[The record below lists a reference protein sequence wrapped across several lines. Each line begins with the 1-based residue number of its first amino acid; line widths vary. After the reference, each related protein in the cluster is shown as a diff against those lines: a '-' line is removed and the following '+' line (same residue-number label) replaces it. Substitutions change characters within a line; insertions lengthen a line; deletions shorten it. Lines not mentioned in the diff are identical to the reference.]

1 MKTAWYLR
9 LSETDISRS
18 AILVGDRSRVHLIAS
33 FMTETKILNEDRG
46 LLTVTGMFNGEKIVV
61 VSFGM
66 GAPIAAVVAHE
77 LINLGVTQILRLG
90 TTMNL
95 GSSKLGDFVLAD
107 SAIAR
112 DGTSRSYIQDK
123 TTFLASPTLNSSI
136 AQTLEEHGISPRRG
150 CVVSAD
156 GFYTEMM
163 SLDEGDSFRVADKHK
178 EFEDLGCIGLDMESA
193 VLFSIGE
200 RLEVQTSSLCIATVS
215 AHTKEKL
222 SEQLRSDAEKKLTLV
237 GLQSLSKGK

>member
-9 LSETDISRS
+9 LSEAEVSRS
-18 AILVGDRSRVHLIAS
+18 AILVGDRSRVQLIAS
-33 FMTETKILNEDRG
+33 FMQDVKVLNEDRG

-95 GSSKLGDFVLAD
+95 GPSKLGDFVLAD

-112 DGTSRSYIQDK
+112 DGTSRSYIQGK
-123 TTFLASPTLNSSI
+123 TTFLASTSLNESI
-136 AQTLEEHGISPRRG
+136 AQTLEDQAITTRRG

-163 SLDEGDSFRVADKHK
+163 SLDDEDSFRVASKHK
-178 EFEDLGCIGLDMESA
+178 EFEELGCIGLDMESA
-193 VLFSIGE
+193 VLFAIGE
-200 RLEVQTSSLCIATVS
+200 RLGVETSSLCIATVS

-222 SEQLRSDAEKKLTLV
+222 AEQLRSDAEKKLSLV
-237 GLQSLSKGK
+237 GLQSLTKGR